1 MKLVEDGKIQPLIY
15 KENYLGLEAVSKAL
29 GDVRERKAWG
39 RAVVRIC
46 EEEDEAGQKAR
57 L

>member
-1 MKLVEDGKIQPLIY
+1 MHLVDAGNIRPVVY
-15 KENYLGLEAVSKAL
+15 KESYNGLEAVSKAL
-29 GDVRERKAWG
+29 EDVKARKTWG

-46 EEEDEAGQKAR
+46 EDEDRPK